1 MALLFWNTFEL
12 YSFQSQ
18 LFVIAALNVDI
29 KTYYQKKRTHHNSNM
44 NKNQKEA
51 ILISFLNKK
60 DKYKRL
66 AEHIVQLMKNDP
78 LMPKESL
85 HTIIYRIKNESRL
98 IEKIIKL
105 NQKTDDSPLI
115 LEQNYQERINDLLGV
130 RMICLR
136 LSDVENV
143 EAYLKLLSEDNI
155 LTFLNGP
162 EYKRS
167 FILPANPGD
176 ALPEVID
183 LRYTGYSS
191 IHYQIKLGQNADAP
205 KELKDIQFELQL
217 RTILE
222 EAWSEI
228 DHKYRYVSSRSGVHL
243 PEDINTGFYSLSAYL
258 QVAALQAE
266 HLCRM
271 AESHHLK
278 KVSKIKDIAQIVQDD
293 DVSANNMK
301 KDEASHKLISFEI
314 QNSLQKIVGFKI
326 TSRTLIYIQ
335 KRLSEINSVEKPH
348 KTLQKLLSK
357 NRLMEFKSIFKEILN
372 AAPFAKAKDRN
383 IDLINALNFSIFWDS
398 QGKKVAHEG
407 LRNVLKWRK
416 NSSSC

>member
-1 MALLFWNTFEL
+1 
-12 YSFQSQ
+12 
-18 LFVIAALNVDI
+18 
-29 KTYYQKKRTHHNSNM
+29 M

-51 ILISFLNKK
+51 ILLSFINEK
-60 DKYKRL
+60 DKYRRL
-66 AEHIVQLMKNDP
+66 AEYTLQLMKNDP

-105 NQKTDDSPLI
+105 NQKTDDSPFI

-162 EYKRS
+162 EHKRS

-176 ALPEVID
+176 SLPEVID

-271 AESHHLK
+271 AESHRLK

-293 DVSANNMK
+293 DVAANNMK
-301 KDEASHKLISFEI
+301 KDETSQKSISLEI
-314 QNSLQKIVGFKI
+314 QDSLKKIVGFKI

-335 KRLSEINSVEKPH
+335 KRLSEINSVEGPH

-357 NRLMEFKSIFKEILN
+357 NRLMEFRSIFKEILN
-372 AAPFAKAKDRN
+372 AGPFAKAKDRN
-383 IDLINALNFSIFWDS
+383 IDLINALNYSIFRDL

-416 NSSSC
+416 DSSSC

>member
-1 MALLFWNTFEL
+1 
-12 YSFQSQ
+12 
-18 LFVIAALNVDI
+18 
-29 KTYYQKKRTHHNSNM
+29 M

-51 ILISFLNKK
+51 IQISFLNEK

-66 AEHIVQLMKNDP
+66 AEHTVQLMKNDP

-85 HTIIYRIKNESRL
+85 HTIIYRIKDESRL

-105 NQKTDDSPLI
+105 NQKADDDLPAI
-115 LEQNYQERINDLLGV
+115 LEHNYQERVNDLLGL
-130 RMICLR
+130 RIICLR

-155 LTFLNGP
+155 ITFLDGP
-162 EYKRS
+162 DHKRS
-167 FILPANPGD
+167 FILPVNPGD
-176 ALPEVID
+176 SLPEVID

-205 KELKDIQFELQL
+205 NELKDIQFELQL

-243 PEDINTGFYSLSAYL
+243 PEKINTGFYSLSAYL
-258 QVAALQAE
+258 QAAALQAE
-266 HLCRM
+266 HLCHM
-271 AESHHLK
+271 AESHRLK
-278 KVSKIKDIAQIVQDD
+278 KVSKIKDIAQIVQGD

-301 KDEASHKLISFEI
+301 KDEAFQKLTSFEI
-314 QNSLQKIVGFKI
+314 QNSLKKIVGFKI

-357 NRLMEFKSIFKEILN
+357 HRLMEFKSIFKEILC
-372 AAPFAKAKDRN
+372 AGPFAKAKDRN
-383 IDLINALNFSIFWDS
+383 IDLINALNFCIFWDQ

-416 NSSSC
+416 DSSSC

>member
-1 MALLFWNTFEL
+1 
-12 YSFQSQ
+12 
-18 LFVIAALNVDI
+18 
-29 KTYYQKKRTHHNSNM
+29 M

-51 ILISFLNKK
+51 ILISFLNIK

-85 HTIIYRIKNESRL
+85 HTIIYRIKDESRL

-162 EYKRS
+162 EHKRS
-167 FILPANPGD
+167 FILPANPGG

-191 IHYQIKLGQNADAP
+191 IHYQIKLGKNADAP

-243 PEDINTGFYSLSAYL
+243 PEDINAGFYSLSAYL

-271 AESHHLK
+271 AESHRLK
-278 KVSKIKDIAQIVQDD
+278 KVSKIKDIAQIVQGD
-293 DVSANNMK
+293 DVYANNMK
-301 KDEASHKLISFEI
+301 KDEASQKLTSFEI
-314 QNSLQKIVGFKI
+314 QDSLKKIVGFKI

-348 KTLQKLLSK
+348 KTLQKLLCK

-372 AAPFAKAKDRN
+372 AGPFAKAKDRN
-383 IDLINALNFSIFWDS
+383 IDLINALNFSIFWDL